1 MFDFE
6 KINGNE
12 LINEII
18 ENENEYTCF
27 YCGKRF
33 DKEEIFKIDDRF
45 FTAFKAA
52 KLHLES
58 HEDKLMLLFEKAGR
72 YINLTDN
79 QKNIIRMFSEGKSD
93 GEISKELGISPSTVR
108 HQRFVFRER
117 AKEAKFFLA
126 VWNIADSGREK
137 KEELVEVH
145 KGATMVDDRYIVTTD
160 EEKKILENV
169 FESLQP
175 LKLKVFSKKEKKK
188 IVILRKVS
196 EQFDTSRKYS
206 EKEVNDILKNI
217 WDDFATMRRYLIEY
231 GYLNRTKDGK
241 EYWKE

>member
-1 MFDFE
+1 MFDIG

-12 LINEII
+12 LINEIA
-18 ENENEYTCF
+18 ENENEYICV

-45 FTAFKAA
+45 FTALKAA
-52 KLHLES
+52 KLHLKS
-58 HEDKLMLLFEKAGR
+58 HEDKLTLLFEKAGR
-72 YINLTDN
+72 HINLTDN

-93 GEISKELGISPSTVR
+93 GEISKELGISSSTVR

-126 VWNIADSGREK
+126 VWNIADSGRGK

-145 KGATMVDDRYIVTTD
+145 KGATMVDDRYIVTTE

-196 EQFDTSRKYS
+196 EQFDTNRKYS